1 MALVTDDET
10 RLMGRVKVAFPF
22 IHDSVGGSHISAL
35 NLIRHLD
42 SERFEPFV
50 LLENPNGRV
59 ADLFRTESI
68 PFEPIDIS
76 KPTSDDAIG
85 SSAGIVSIGRY
96 GLTRIWAMSR
106 QLRRHRVH
114 LVHTNDGRMHVFGGL
129 AAKLA
134 GAKHVWHHRSDPD
147 AVGLRYIAPA
157 VANHVVTV
165 SKFAGPKPGW
175 WTAARKWSVVPSPFD
190 TDTSVP
196 DRDECR
202 QAMLAALD
210 APSTAAVIGFF
221 ANLTPR
227 KRPLAFVRAI
237 AALKA
242 QKPKQPIVAP
252 MFGKAF
258 DIREEDVMKLATELD
273 VADCIRPMGFLHPPE
288 PWLAGCDILFSP
300 SIREPFGR
308 TLIEAMLLGTLVVA
322 TDSGGNPEAIE
333 DGVTGYLTPVDNPEA
348 AASCMH
354 QALRESST
362 SRAIAERARAKA
374 LIRFG
379 MKRHAQSIMDVYDL
393 LLQGP
398 PRSVGQVPPEAKS
411 SGRL

>member
-1 MALVTDDET
+1 MAVVVSDEKLST
-10 RLMGRVKVAFPF
+10 ERVKVAFPF

-42 SERFEPFV
+42 RDRFEPFV

-59 ADLFRTESI
+59 ADLFRKEDI
-68 PFEPIDIS
+68 PFEPIEIS

-85 SSAGIVSIGRY
+85 SSAGIMSIGRY
-96 GLTRIWAMSR
+96 GLTRVWAMSR
-106 QLRRHRVH
+106 QLRRRGAH

-147 AVGLRYIAPA
+147 AIGLRYIAPA
-157 VANHVVTV
+157 VASHVVTV
-165 SKFAGPKPGW
+165 SKFSGPRPGL

-190 TDTSVP
+190 TDTPVP
-196 DRDECR
+196 DRDKCR
-202 QAMLAALD
+202 EAMLTALD

-242 QKPKQPIVAP
+242 QKPERPIVAP
-252 MFGKAF
+252 IFGKAF
-258 DIREEDVMKLATELD
+258 DISEDDVMNLARELD
-273 VADCIRPMGFLHPPE
+273 VADCVRPMGFLHPPE
-288 PWLAGCDILFSP
+288 PWFAGCDIMFSP
-300 SIREPFGR
+300 SVREPFGR

-333 DGVTGYLTPVDNPEA
+333 DGVTGYLTPADDAEA

-354 QALRESST
+354 QAIREPSISKAVT
-362 SRAIAERARAKA
+362 ERARAQS

-379 MKRHAQSIMDVYDL
+379 MKRHAQLIMDIYDQL
-393 LLQGP
+393 LHGP
-398 PRSVGQVPPEAKS
+398 PRSITRVPPEAKS
-411 SGRL
+411 SGQL